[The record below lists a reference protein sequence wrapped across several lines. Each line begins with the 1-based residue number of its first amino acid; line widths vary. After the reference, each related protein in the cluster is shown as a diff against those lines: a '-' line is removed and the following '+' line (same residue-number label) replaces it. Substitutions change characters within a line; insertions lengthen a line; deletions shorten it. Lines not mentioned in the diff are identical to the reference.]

1 MSFHSRVHERHA
13 PERARAEG
21 RSSGRGSLNV
31 RPAVRSGPVVR
42 PKVDGRG
49 IHATA
54 TLLNSPKNSSAERGQ
69 PVVAHAGSKSTST
82 TFEPCA
88 PLVTDAGAATGS
100 SGA

>member
-1 MSFHSRVHERHA
+1 MSFHSRGHKSRA
-13 PERARAEG
+13 PERAQAEY

-42 PKVDGRG
+42 PKVDRRG
-49 IHATA
+49 IHTTA
-54 TLLNSPKNSSAERGQ
+54 TLLNSTDNSSAERGQ
-69 PVVAHAGSKSTST
+69 LVVAHAGSKSTST

-100 SGA
+100 SWA